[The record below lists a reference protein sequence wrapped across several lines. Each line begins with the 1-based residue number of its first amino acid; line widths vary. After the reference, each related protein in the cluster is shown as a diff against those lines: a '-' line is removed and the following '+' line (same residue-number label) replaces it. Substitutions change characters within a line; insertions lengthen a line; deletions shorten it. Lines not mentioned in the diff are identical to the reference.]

1 MQETWERK
9 NHRYSDE
16 ELSSFLSVM
25 DNRYAIVVDCV
36 AFTSFQKPRV
46 LNAMTVLL
54 TMALTS
60 EGSSS
65 AEKLPV
71 LSVTLMNVMYNDYS
85 VM

>member
-1 MQETWERK
+1 
-9 NHRYSDE
+9 
-16 ELSSFLSVM
+16 M
-25 DNRYAIVVDCV
+25 DNRYAIVDCV
-36 AFTSFQKPRV
+36 AFTSFQKPTV